1 MGTPNQSASPVVG
14 VSLPAWLENAAQ
26 SALILGRLVQDPS
39 IQAALILRGKDLWAQ
54 AGELLEI
61 PAPEETAPE
70 RPGIEQ
76 AATELARKVFQYWA
90 TDGGSDLTRYVRL
103 ASVPGEYILYATG
116 LTGEMVLAILYN
128 EETPFSQMRA
138 QAARLAHTL
147 LSSPLQDEKGSW
159 IQEYPEGVQDENP
172 ALEAALANLPPL
184 FDEVPPPTVSTAPA
198 SGEDITAPPGPAA
211 PSSAAQPT
219 SSPQKAPDSAP
230 ASPDSTLAASVISQV
245 APAAAPPTP
254 PSVIPQETP
263 PAQTPPMPAIDQPE
277 TISSP
282 LPERVDMPSLGPVSR
297 PADFMPGASSPA
309 SSWMPAASPIISDL
323 YLAVL
328 LLPRMPKHHLTG
340 DLAALLPQW
349 IAQICVAYGWR
360 LEALHVRPDY
370 VEWVVS
376 IPPSTSASQHLR
388 LMRRQTSQ
396 YILGEFPTLARE
408 NPSGEFWASGY
419 LVTSSSQ
426 LPAEGVIQAFINQ
439 VRHQQGVSKPFPDQ
453 A

>member
-1 MGTPNQSASPVVG
+1 MGTPNQSASPAVG

-54 AGELLEI
+54 AGELLEL
-61 PAPEETAPE
+61 PAVEHLGVEP
-70 RPGIEQ
+70 
-76 AATELARKVFQYWA
+76 AAAELARKVFQYWA

-159 IQEYPEGVQDENP
+159 IQEYPEDVRDENP
-172 ALEAALANLPPL
+172 VLDAALAAMPPL
-184 FDEVPPPTVSTAPA
+184 FDEVPPPTVSTSSASGEALMAPVLPPASQTAPGFADAAPA
-198 SGEDITAPPGPAA
+198 STIETPAISPAA
-211 PSSAAQPT
+211 PAEALLTPQP
-219 SSPQKAPDSAP
+219 
-230 ASPDSTLAASVISQV
+230 
-245 APAAAPPTP
+245 
-254 PSVIPQETP
+254 VIPLGTP
-263 PAQTPPMPAIDQPE
+263 PAQTLPMPALDHTE

-282 LPERVDMPSLGPVSR
+282 LPDRLAMQDVGSISR
-297 PADFMPGASSPA
+297 PADFTPGEPAAAAPWTPPASPA
-309 SSWMPAASPIISDL
+309 LSDL
-323 YLAVL
+323 YLAVV
-328 LLPRMPKHHLTG
+328 LLPRMPKHHLIG

-349 IAQICVAYGWR
+349 VAQICMAYGWR
-360 LEALHVRPDY
+360 LEALRVRPDY
-370 VEWVVS
+370 VEWVVN

-396 YILGEFPTLARE
+396 YIMAEFPTFARE
-408 NPSGEFWASGY
+408 NPSGEFWAPGY
-419 LVTSSSQ
+419 LVTSSAQ
-426 LPAEGVIQAFINQ
+426 LPAEAAVQAFMSQI
-439 VRHQQGVSKPFPDQ
+439 RRQQGVAKPFPDQ